1 MDIFHLFTYP
11 PPPKQKKNYTQ
22 SPEQT
27 FFGND
32 TRIYQG
38 KHQKTVTR
46 NSHEAGRLRLR
57 GDGRCQG
64 DTFTAFVRPGVVLI
78 RAIATFS
85 KRKIDAKIH
94 TVGLG
99 KARPSCACI

>member
-1 MDIFHLFTYP
+1 M
-11 PPPKQKKNYTQ
+11 
-22 SPEQT
+22 
-27 FFGND
+27 
-32 TRIYQG
+32 
-38 KHQKTVTR
+38 TR

-57 GDGRCQG
+57 GGGRCQG
-64 DTFTAFVRPGVVLI
+64 DTFTAFVRPGVVSI

-99 KARPSCACI
+99 KARPSCACILHCMTFVKCKGIKHEIILLTIRA